1 MIYQFKAYY
10 LEAAQYFLIWK
21 DDSQKLSSR
30 IHSDITSTV
39 AQFKT
44 PVINWVSD
52 MMVKKKILS
61 VELQFIV
68 TI

>member
-1 MIYQFKAYY
+1 MIYQFEAYY

-30 IHSDITSTV
+30 IHSDISSTV
-39 AQFKT
+39 AQLKT

-61 VELQFIV
+61 VWLQFIV
-68 TI
+68 II